1 MINVEVEED
10 IQVSAPAP
18 LIDPQTGLEME
29 VEDSDDEDDIVIEM
43 EIVEDDAFIAAP
55 QLAPVVALEVEVGD
69 TVEIEVGAK
78 VEDDAFFASPQLSP
92 VVALEVEV
100 GDTVEIEVGAGVEQE
115 AGGHVDDGG
124 DWSDQVKSARGCGLC
139 TLVLMVVTGVA
150 IVVGVLMIVGV
161 YVEIFGKLL
170 EWWVAAS
177 FGIGIPVL
185 MVCAT
190 VTVFCIWVKRKGQ
203 AEEAM
208 DIAECNAGGLEVG
221 GSISVPLAVEVKGGV
236 EVEIEVQA

>member
-18 LIDPQTGLEME
+18 LIDITTGLEME
-29 VEDSDDEDDIVIEM
+29 VGDSDDGDDIVIEM
-43 EIVEDDAFIAAP
+43 EVVEDDAYIAAP
-55 QLAPVVALEVEVGD
+55 VLAPVVALEVEVG
-69 TVEIEVGAK
+69 GN
-78 VEDDAFFASPQLSP
+78 
-92 VVALEVEV
+92 VEV
-100 GDTVEIEVGAGVEQE
+100 DLRVGVEEE

-124 DWSDQVKSARGCGLC
+124 DWNDQVKSARGCGLC
-139 TLVLMVVTGVA
+139 TLILMVVTGVA

-161 YVEIFGKLL
+161 YVEIFGQLL

-203 AEEAM
+203 AEGAM
-208 DIAECNAGGLEVG
+208 DTAECNAGGLEVG
-221 GSISVPLAVEVKGGV
+221 GSISVPLAVEVKDGV

>member
-18 LIDPQTGLEME
+18 LIDMDTGLEIE
-29 VEDSDDEDDIVIEM
+29 VGDSDDGDDIVIEM
-43 EIVEDDAFIAAP
+43 EVVEDDAYIAAP
-55 QLAPVVALEVEVGD
+55 QLAPVVALEVEVGGA
-69 TVEIEVGAK
+69 VEIEVG
-78 VEDDAFFASPQLSP
+78 
-92 VVALEVEV
+92 V
-100 GDTVEIEVGAGVEQE
+100 GLE

-124 DWSDQVKSARGCGLC
+124 DWSDQVKSAKGCGLC

-150 IVVGVLMIVGV
+150 VVVGILMIVGV
-161 YVEIFGKLL
+161 YVEIFGELL

-203 AEEAM
+203 GETAM
-208 DIAECNAGGLEVG
+208 DTAECNVGGLEVG
-221 GSISVPLAVEVKGGV
+221 GSISAPLAVEVEAGV
-236 EVEIEVQA
+236 EVEVEVQA

>member
-18 LIDPQTGLEME
+18 LIDMDTGLEIE
-29 VEDSDDEDDIVIEM
+29 VGDSDDGDDIVIEM
-43 EIVEDDAFIAAP
+43 EVVEDDAYIAAP
-55 QLAPVVALEVEVGD
+55 QLAPVVALEVEVGGEG
-69 TVEIEVGAK
+69 EIEI
-78 VEDDAFFASPQLSP
+78 
-92 VVALEVEV
+92 EVEV
-100 GDTVEIEVGAGVEQE
+100 GVGGEGEGE

-124 DWSDQVKSARGCGLC
+124 DWNDQVKSAKGCGLC

-150 IVVGVLMIVGV
+150 IVVGILMIVGV
-161 YVEIFGKLL
+161 YVEIFGGLL

-203 AEEAM
+203 GETAM
-208 DIAECNAGGLEVG
+208 DTAECNVGGLEVG
-221 GSISVPLAVEVKGGV
+221 GSISAPLAVEVEAGV

>member
-1 MINVEVEED
+1 MINIEVEED

-18 LIDPQTGLEME
+18 LIDMDTGLEIE
-29 VEDSDDEDDIVIEM
+29 VGDSDDGDDIVIEM
-43 EIVEDDAFIAAP
+43 EVVDDDAYIAAP
-55 QLAPVVALEVEVGD
+55 QLAPVVALEVEVGGEG
-69 TVEIEVGAK
+69 EI
-78 VEDDAFFASPQLSP
+78 
-92 VVALEVEV
+92 EVEV
-100 GDTVEIEVGAGVEQE
+100 GVVVGGDGEGE

-124 DWSDQVKSARGCGLC
+124 DWNDQVKSAKGCGVC

-150 IVVGVLMIVGV
+150 VVVGILMIVGV

-203 AEEAM
+203 GETAM
-208 DIAECNAGGLEVG
+208 DTAECNVGGLEVG
-221 GSISVPLAVEVKGGV
+221 GSISAPLAVEVEAGV
-236 EVEIEVQA
+236 EVEIQVQA